1 MTREEIL
8 NKAKYI
14 LVEAYDDVNP
24 TINREIKE
32 NIPLVLDYL
41 KDKQYLK
48 IGCPDKRTRYN
59 EVGNYHHYTTNF
71 LYENLKSI
79 MNFIGVKDFNFNDFV
94 IRENIN
100 KNTNQDFSYLYY
112 TKPINYKITTSYYTY
127 DKETNIVRYD
137 PGNDVIMCDYTF
149 LTYAKYYNH
158 ISPSFGSNLTLNNY
172 AKLNFMAHDVG
183 IIENLS
189 TKNDKTILISCD
201 SHSIPLI
208 PILSCYYKRV
218 ILLDSRFS
226 GNNTR
231 YYWENKEIDDVLI
244 EISFNNKPEK
254 FIKDNFE

>member
-1 MTREEIL
+1 
-8 NKAKYI
+8 
-14 LVEAYDDVNP
+14 
-24 TINREIKE
+24 
-32 NIPLVLDYL
+32 
-41 KDKQYLK
+41 
-48 IGCPDKRTRYN
+48 
-59 EVGNYHHYTTNF
+59 
-71 LYENLKSI
+71 
-79 MNFIGVKDFNFNDFV
+79 
-94 IRENIN
+94 
-100 KNTNQDFSYLYY
+100 
-112 TKPINYKITTSYYTY
+112 
-127 DKETNIVRYD
+127 
-137 PGNDVIMCDYTF
+137 MCDYTF

-158 ISPSFGSNLTLNNY
+158 ISPSFGSNLTSNNY
-172 AKLNFMAHDVG
+172 AKLNFMTHDIG

-201 SHSIPLI
+201 SHSMPLI